1 MMGFAAL
8 NPSYAF
14 AGTIPGGTIRH
25 GGKCMPDVMRRH
37 FIVLLGGAATL
48 SSVWPLR
55 LRAETAIAVRRVGVL
70 STFVE
75 DNSESRRLMA
85 VFARGLNELG
95 WTEGRNIH
103 LEQRWSGGDNDRLR
117 SDARELAS
125 LRADVVMAVTTPAV
139 AALKQEAPAIPVV
152 FVAVSDPVGSGFI
165 NSLPR
170 PGGNITGFINLEGS
184 LSGKWLEL
192 LKEVAPSLTHVGFIF
207 NPERA
212 PFAEYYLRAFEA
224 AAPAAGVTPLAMPVH
239 TPDDIE
245 RVLAQLGAQ
254 PAGGFI
260 VMPDTF
266 TTLHRGRIISAA
278 ARHRLA
284 AVYASG
290 TTARQGGLIGYGVDD
305 AESVRGAASYVDRIL
320 KGAKAAD
327 LPVQT
332 PAKFELVINLKT
344 AKALGLEI
352 PPTLL
357 ARADE
362 VIE

>member
-1 MMGFAAL
+1 MQFDKL
-8 NPSYAF
+8 
-14 AGTIPGGTIRH
+14 
-25 GGKCMPDVMRRH
+25 KRRE
-37 FIVLLGGAATL
+37 FITLLGIAAAM
-48 SSVWPLR
+48 WPMVA
-55 LRAETAIAVRRVGVL
+55 RAQTAVAVRRVGIL
-70 STFVE
+70 STLVE
-75 DNSESRRLMA
+75 DNPESRRLTG
-85 VFARGLNELG
+85 VLIRGLAELG

-103 LEQRWSGGDNDRLR
+103 FEQRWSGGDYDRLR
-117 SDARELAS
+117 SDARELAR
-125 LRADVVMAVTTPAV
+125 LRADVIMAITTPAV
-139 AALKQEAPAIPVV
+139 AALKEDAPAIPVV
-152 FVAVSDPVGSGFI
+152 FVAVSDPVGGGFVD
-165 NSLPR
+165 SLPR

-192 LKEVAPSLTHVGFIF
+192 LKEVVPGLTHAGFIF

-212 PFAEYYLRAFEA
+212 PFAGYYLRAFEA
-224 AAPAAGVTPLAMPVH
+224 AAPAAGVTPMAMPVH
-239 TPDDIE
+239 EPDDIE
-245 RVLAQLGAQ
+245 RVVAQLEAQ

-278 ARHRLA
+278 AGHRLP

-290 TTARQGGLIGYGVDD
+290 MTARQGGLIGYGVDD
-305 AESVRGAASYVDRIL
+305 AESVRGAATYIDRIL

-332 PAKFELVINLKT
+332 PTKYELVINLKT
-344 AKALGLEI
+344 AKTLGLDI

>member
-1 MMGFAAL
+1 MSEVTRREFI
-8 NPSYAF
+8 AF
-14 AGTIPGGTIRH
+14 LGSVTTSSSLW
-25 GGKCMPDVMRRH
+25 
-37 FIVLLGGAATL
+37 LL
-48 SSVWPLR
+48 PLR
-55 LRAETAIAVRRVGVL
+55 AQTSIAVRRVGVL

-192 LKEVAPSLTHVGFIF
+192 LKEVVPGLTHVGFISKSRRRCW
-207 NPERA
+207 RA
-212 PFAEYYLRAFEA
+212 PTR
-224 AAPAAGVTPLAMPVH
+224 
-239 TPDDIE
+239 
-245 RVLAQLGAQ
+245 
-254 PAGGFI
+254 
-260 VMPDTF
+260 
-266 TTLHRGRIISAA
+266 
-278 ARHRLA
+278 
-284 AVYASG
+284 
-290 TTARQGGLIGYGVDD
+290 
-305 AESVRGAASYVDRIL
+305 
-320 KGAKAAD
+320 
-327 LPVQT
+327 
-332 PAKFELVINLKT
+332 
-344 AKALGLEI
+344 
-352 PPTLL
+352 
-357 ARADE
+357 
-362 VIE
+362 

>member
-1 MMGFAAL
+1 MSEVTRREFI
-8 NPSYAF
+8 AF
-14 AGTIPGGTIRH
+14 LGSVTTSSSLW
-25 GGKCMPDVMRRH
+25 
-37 FIVLLGGAATL
+37 LL
-48 SSVWPLR
+48 PLR
-55 LRAETAIAVRRVGVL
+55 AQTSIAVRRVGVL

-95 WTEGRNIH
+95 WTDGRNIH
-103 LEQRWSGGDNDRLR
+103 LEQRWSGGDNDQLR

-125 LRADVVMAVTTPAV
+125 LRTDVIMAVTTPAV
-139 AALKQEAPAIPVV
+139 TALKQEAPAIPVV

-192 LKEVAPSLTHVGFIF
+192 LKEVVPGLTHAGFIF

-224 AAPAAGVTPLAMPVH
+224 AAPAAGVTPMAMPVH
-239 TPDDIE
+239 EPDDIE
-245 RVLAQLGAQ
+245 RVVAQLEAQ

-278 ARHRLA
+278 AGHRLP

-290 TTARQGGLIGYGVDD
+290 MTARQGGLIGYGVDD
-305 AESVRGAASYVDRIL
+305 AESVRGAATYVDRIL

-332 PAKFELVINLKT
+332 PTKYELVINLKT
-344 AKALGLEI
+344 ARTLGIEI

-357 ARADE
+357 GRADE